1 MAIVRCISPNNWCSF
16 LVRTTAR
23 GSACGT
29 PRHLL
34 NPTGPH
40 DLAQPDLSTSSG
52 RPLRVIVPVQP
63 ASLTFAALELPAPT
77 DLIRG

>member
-1 MAIVRCISPNNWCSF
+1 MTAVTRWCHEAADRSGG
-16 LVRTTAR
+16 R
-23 GSACGT
+23 SAWGT

-34 NPTGPH
+34 DPTGPH

-52 RPLRVIVPVQP
+52 RPLRVTVPVQP